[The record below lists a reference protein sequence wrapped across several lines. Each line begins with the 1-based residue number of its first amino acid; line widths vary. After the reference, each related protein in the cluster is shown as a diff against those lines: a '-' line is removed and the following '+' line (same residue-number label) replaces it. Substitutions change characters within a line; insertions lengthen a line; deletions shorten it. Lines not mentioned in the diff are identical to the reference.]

1 VNCRSIRPGG
11 HTSVGREATTA
22 CWTVVATGSGWWP
35 TSASLE
41 SGSGRTCGLRE
52 CGCVAVGV
60 RWLGQATRL
69 VTSPSSYQVSNSVGG
84 PGYPGECF
92 RAGVSASASRERL
105 DVAPRLN
112 HMALTPQAVG
122 LHLTVPVHVHQILND
137 WAPIELGCT
146 PEDVLESLAEELCS
160 NEQLR
165 AFAAGLL
172 LTD

>member
-1 VNCRSIRPGG
+1 M
-11 HTSVGREATTA
+11 
-22 CWTVVATGSGWWP
+22 
-35 TSASLE
+35 
-41 SGSGRTCGLRE
+41 TCGLRE

-60 RWLGQATRL
+60 RWLGDETGQVTQL
-69 VTSPSSYQVSNSVGG
+69 VQGLDSVGG
-84 PGYPGECF
+84 LGYPGDCF
-92 RAGVSASASRERL
+92 HAGVSASASRERL

-112 HMALTPQAVG
+112 YMALTPQAVG